1 MEYPQDRILKIKEK
15 VLIQDFEN
23 ESIILNIET
32 GKYFEINNISKKI
45 ISLIQQKDHTYKT
58 LVAELKKEYDS
69 KETEKDLSIF
79 ITQLLDLK
87 ILEAR

>member
-1 MEYPQDRILKIKEK
+1 MKNIEDCILSIKEK

-32 GKYFEINNISKKI
+32 GKYFEINNIGKKI
-45 ISLIQQKDHTYKT
+45 ISLIQKKNHSFKT
-58 LVAELKKEYDS
+58 LAGELKKQYDS
-69 KETEKDLSIF
+69 REIEKDLKNF
-79 ITQLLDLK
+79 VKKLLDLN

>member
-1 MEYPQDRILKIKEK
+1 MDNTEDHILKIKEK
-15 VLIQDFEN
+15 VLIQDFDN

-32 GKYFEINNISKKI
+32 GKYFEINNIGKKI
-45 ISLIQQKDHTYKT
+45 ISLIQQKDHSLKT
-58 LVAELKKEYDS
+58 LVAEVKKQYDS

-79 ITQLLDLK
+79 ISKLLDLK

>member
-1 MEYPQDRILKIKEK
+1 MKYTQDQILKIKEK
-15 VLIQDFEN
+15 VLIQDFED

-45 ISLIQQKDHTYKT
+45 ISLIQQKDYTYKA
-58 LVAELKKEYDS
+58 LVAELKKQYDS
-69 KETEKDLSIF
+69 NEMEKDLCIF
-79 ITQLLDLK
+79 ITKLFDLK